1 MSIQEQ
7 ETQNS
12 KSNPAGKVREAASKA
27 AGHLADK
34 TGQAASDTIHA
45 AREEADKVARKG
57 QSEMQHI
64 VRSLGR
70 AIDAGGVSLERDG
83 MPGTAGYVR
92 AAARGVEQAADEVD
106 GLNPQSVT
114 TRVEQFVR
122 DRPLATAG
130 ILAVAG
136 FAFASFVNA
145 RSDK

>member
-7 ETQNS
+7 DNQNS
-12 KSNPAGKVREAASKA
+12 KSNPASKVREAASKA

-34 TGQAASDTIHA
+34 TEQAASDTIHA

-92 AAARGVEQAADEVD
+92 AAARGVGQAADEVD

-122 DRPLATAG
+122 DKPLATAG